1 MQQWR
6 GPWLEAPRLL
16 GSLLAGWRVS
26 LHRTRADWPIV
37 AAAWLITLLA
47 AVLFSAGLIYPSAAA
62 EAGLRRALADA
73 PVEDAQIVVSLYG
86 DSADAAD
93 LDAVVTPELSRATAA
108 LSGSIVRDWQGS
120 QTLALPPLAASG
132 PDDQAIV
139 GSMDGLADHATLVGG
154 AWPADV
160 DDPAAPI
167 EVVVAAPVAQELGL
181 AVGRELALV
190 GRRANEPVPVP
201 ARVVGIF
208 SINSLEDPYWNGD
221 EQLLTGIRDNSQYR
235 TFGPFLTTRNDL
247 LALAGVPS
255 IRLQWRIVPG
265 FEGVSVD
272 DAGPLRSH
280 VDAMAR
286 LLQTA
291 SGEDFR
297 VVSGL
302 PQILADA
309 ERSLLVS
316 RTGVLLLVAQ
326 LSILAAYAIILTAS
340 LLVDH
345 RRLDTAMLRSRG
357 AGTAQIAAFGLA
369 EGLLLA
375 IPAVLVAPWL
385 AVAALELLN
394 VAGPL
399 AEVGLRISPRVTLE
413 GYLAGGAAG
422 LVSAVLLALPAVLS
436 RRGFAAEQGGL
447 SRQETRTFGQRMGID
462 VALLAVTGVALWQ
475 LRFYGAPLTKSIQG
489 GLGLDP
495 LLVAAPA
502 IGLLAGG
509 VVALRTLPLV
519 AEAVEA
525 AISRGRGLVG
535 TLSSRQLARRPLR
548 YTRAALLLML
558 AMSMGVFSLSYA
570 ATWSGS
576 QRDQAAYQAGA
587 DVRVSPGVSSSAVPA
602 WALPAAYADLS
613 GPGEVSPVQR
623 ISDGITFAAAGSAD
637 LLALDAGTAAGI
649 VLVREDGAG
658 QPLGEMLAT
667 LRDGRP
673 ETDFPTLPDGAA
685 WLRVVPRLELGWLGE
700 VIYDE
705 LTGEIE
711 FREVDPATVTGIR
724 VSANAI
730 VRDGLGLLHR
740 VTTGFVP
747 LGAQLSFDLPL
758 QPTTQGNGDA
768 VAELSARLVGPLSLA
783 GLGVDVSLPGQ
794 LSATDA
800 TLGVAELLAAAG
812 PGGPW
817 TPVPLAGEG
826 TWGAKVGQG
835 AGLALYVPMSQSP
848 GITVHVGPESAIDY
862 IFGGAGGPSARIA
875 FAPAAVTNLPSV
887 VPVIVNQAFLDGTAT
902 TLGDV
907 VPATLDREVRQLRIG
922 AVIDTFPTTD
932 PTRPLVI
939 MDQATLGLLRLA
951 ATGDPRSPSE
961 WWISTATDDDAEA
974 LAGALR
980 SAPFLSAE
988 VVTAVGRARSLSTD
1002 PVALAIIGA
1011 LALGFVTTGLF
1022 AVVGLTASA
1031 AVSARQRRT
1040 EFALLRALGLSGR
1053 QLSGSLWLENGSL
1066 VLVSLLAGTAL
1077 GLVIGWLALPFVTVT
1092 QEASVP
1098 IPPVL
1103 VHVPW
1108 DRIVL
1113 LDVVSALALGAAVLV
1128 LGGVLR
1134 RLGVGSVLRMGED

>member
-1 MQQWR
+1 
-6 GPWLEAPRLL
+6 
-16 GSLLAGWRVS
+16 
-26 LHRTRADWPIV
+26 
-37 AAAWLITLLA
+37 
-47 AVLFSAGLIYPSAAA
+47 
-62 EAGLRRALADA
+62 
-73 PVEDAQIVVSLYG
+73 
-86 DSADAAD
+86 
-93 LDAVVTPELSRATAA
+93 
-108 LSGSIVRDWQGS
+108 
-120 QTLALPPLAASG
+120 
-132 PDDQAIV
+132 
-139 GSMDGLADHATLVGG
+139 MDGLADHATLVAG
-154 AWPADV
+154 AWPVEAG
-160 DDPAAPI
+160 DPTAPI
-167 EVVVAAPVAQELGL
+167 EVVLGAPVAQELGIE
-181 AVGRELALV
+181 VGQELALV
-190 GRRANEPVPVP
+190 GRRANEPTAVPT
-201 ARVVGIF
+201 RVVGIF
-208 SINSLEDPYWNGD
+208 SIDSVDDPYWNGD

-235 TFGPFLTTRNDL
+235 TFGPFLTTRDDL

-265 FEGVSVD
+265 FERLNVA

-280 VDAMAR
+280 VDAMAG

-357 AGTAQIAAFGLA
+357 AGTAQIAALGLA

-413 GYLAGGAAG
+413 GYLAGAAAG

-462 VALLAVTGVALWQ
+462 VALLAVTGIALWQ
-475 LRFYGAPLTKSIQG
+475 LRFYGAPLTRSIQG

-509 VVALRTLPLV
+509 VVALRTLPLI

-525 AISRGRGLVG
+525 AVSRGRGLVG

-587 DVRVSPGVSSSAVPA
+587 DVRVSPSVSSSGLPS
-602 WALPAAYADLS
+602 WALPAAYAGL
-613 GPGEVSPVQR
+613 PGTGDASPVQR
-623 ISDGITFAAAGSAD
+623 IPDGITFAAAGSAD

-649 VLVREDGAG
+649 VLVREDGSG
-658 QPLGEMLAT
+658 QPLREMLPA

-673 ETDFPTLPDGAA
+673 EPILPALPEGAA
-685 WLRVVPRLELGWLGE
+685 WLRIVPRVDLGWLGE
-700 VIYDE
+700 IIFDDE
-705 LTGEIE
+705 TGEIE
-711 FREVDPATVTGIR
+711 FRPIDRATVTGIR
-724 VSANAI
+724 VSASAI
-730 VRDGLGLLHR
+730 VRDGRGLLHR
-740 VTTGFVP
+740 ISTAFVP
-747 LGAQLSFDLPL
+747 LAAQLSFDLPL
-758 QPTTQGNGDA
+758 QPTTEGNASAIAQLG
-768 VAELSARLVGPLSLA
+768 ARLVGPVTLV
-783 GLGVDVSLPGQ
+783 GLGVDVSLPGE

-800 TLGVAELLAAAG
+800 IIGVAELTAASEA
-812 PGGPW
+812 GGPW
-817 TPVPLAGEG
+817 TPVPLAAEG
-826 TWGAKVGQG
+826 TWASRVAEG
-835 AGLALYVPMSQSP
+835 P
-848 GITVHVGPESAIDY
+848 GPLTEMPTNESAGIAVEFNQDSAISH
-862 IFGGAGGPSARIA
+862 IFGGVAGASARIT
-875 FAPAAVTNLPSV
+875 FAPAAVAAAVDV
-887 VPVIVNQAFLDGTAT
+887 VPVIVNQAFLEGTAAAA
-902 TLGDV
+902 GDV
-907 VPATLDREVRQLRIG
+907 VPGTLDRVVRQLLIS

-939 MDQATLGLLRLA
+939 VDQATLGLLRLA
-951 ATGDPRSPSE
+951 ATSDTRGPSE
-961 WWISTATDDDAEA
+961 WWISTDTDGDAEA
-974 LAGALR
+974 LAGVLR

-1066 VLVSLLAGTAL
+1066 VFVSLLAGTVL
-1077 GLVIGWLALPFVTVT
+1077 GLLIGWLALPFVTVT
-1092 QEASVP
+1092 QQAAAP
-1098 IPPVL
+1098 IPSVL

-1128 LGGVLR
+1128 LGAVLR

>member
-1 MQQWR
+1 M
-6 GPWLEAPRLL
+6 L

-26 LHRTRADWPIV
+26 LHRSRADWPIV

-86 DSADAAD
+86 DAEDAGG
-93 LDAVVTPELSRATAA
+93 LDAVVTPELTSATAA
-108 LSGSIVRDWQGS
+108 LSGTIVRDWQGS
-120 QTLALPPLAASG
+120 QTLALPALPASD

-139 GSMDGLADHATLVGG
+139 GSMDGLADHATLVAG
-154 AWPADV
+154 AWPVDV
-160 DDPAAPI
+160 DDPTAPI
-167 EVVVAAPVAQELGL
+167 EVVVAGAVAQELGL
-181 AVGRELALV
+181 EVGQEIALV
-190 GRRANEPVPVP
+190 GRRANEPIAVPT
-201 ARVVGIF
+201 RVVGVF
-208 SINSLEDPYWNGD
+208 SIDSVDDPYWNGD
-221 EQLLTGIRDNSQYR
+221 EQLLAGIRDNSQYR
-235 TFGPFLTTRNDL
+235 TFGPFLTTRSDL
-247 LALAGVPS
+247 LTLPGVPS
-255 IRLQWRIVPG
+255 LRLQWRIMPG
-265 FEGVSVD
+265 FERLNVD
-272 DAGPLRSH
+272 DAGPLRTH
-280 VDAMAR
+280 VDAMAG

-357 AGTAQIAAFGLA
+357 AGTAQIAALGLA

-385 AVAALELLN
+385 AVAALEVLN

-422 LVSAVLLALPAVLS
+422 MVSAVLLALPAVLS

-462 VALLAVTGVALWQ
+462 IALLAVTGVALWQ
-475 LRFYGAPLTKSIQG
+475 LRFYGAPLTQTIQG

-525 AISRGRGLVG
+525 AVSRGRGLVG

-576 QRDQAAYQAGA
+576 QLDQAAYQAGA
-587 DVRVSPGVSSSAVPA
+587 DVRVSPSISSSGVPSWA
-602 WALPAAYADLS
+602 IPATYAALPGA
-613 GPGEVSPVQR
+613 GEVSPVQR
-623 ISDGITFAAAGSAD
+623 ISDGVTFAAAGSAD

-649 VLVREDGAG
+649 VLVREDASGR
-658 QPLGEMLAT
+658 PLGEMLPA

-673 ETDFPTLPDGAA
+673 EPSLPALPEGAA
-685 WLRVVPRLELGWLGE
+685 WLRIVPRVDLGWLGE
-700 VIYDE
+700 IVYDDE
-705 LTGEIE
+705 TGEIE
-711 FREVDPATVTGIR
+711 FRPVDPATVTGIR

-730 VRDGLGLLHR
+730 VRDGRGLLHR
-740 VTTGFVP
+740 VASAFVP
-747 LGAQLSFDLPL
+747 LDAQLSFDLPL
-758 QPTTQGNGDA
+758 QPTTEANAGA
-768 VAELSARLVGPLSLA
+768 VRELGAGLVGPVALA
-783 GLGVDVSLPGQ
+783 GLGVDVSLPGE
-794 LSATDA
+794 LSSNDA
-800 TLGVAELLAAAG
+800 TIGVAEVSAATD
-812 PGGPW
+812 PGGAW
-817 TPVPLAGEG
+817 TPVPLAAG
-826 TWGAKVGQG
+826 TWDSKVAQG
-835 AGLALYVPMSQSP
+835 TGVFVDVPTTQVGGIAVEIGELSP
-848 GITVHVGPESAIDY
+848 ITD
-862 IFGGAGGPSARIA
+862 IFGNAGGPAARVI
-875 FAPAAVTNLPSV
+875 FAPAAVAAAIDV
-887 VPVIVNQAFLDGTAT
+887 VPVIVNQAFLEGTAT
-902 TLGDV
+902 APGDV
-907 VPATLDREVRQLRIG
+907 VPATLDREVRQLRISG
-922 AVIDTFPTTD
+922 VIDTFPTTD

-939 MDQATLGLLRLA
+939 VDQATLGLLRLA
-951 ATGDPRSPSE
+951 ATSDTRNPSE

-974 LAGALR
+974 LAGVLR

-1066 VLVSLLAGTAL
+1066 VFVSLLAGTAL
-1077 GLVIGWLALPFVTVT
+1077 GLLIGWLALPFVTVT
-1092 QEASVP
+1092 QQAGAP
-1098 IPPVL
+1098 IPSVL